1 MPSPAEIVQRYLAAI
16 GEENFAAARKLLH
29 DSIQFEGPID
39 TFDRPEPLL
48 EALQKL
54 SPIVTGVEHHKTFV
68 DGNDVCVLYDLKTK
82 IAPKSL
88 VAEWFRVKGDR
99 IASIRVV
106 FDARP
111 FAPAHSPSAANR

>member
-1 MPSPAEIVQRYLAAI
+1 MPSPAEIVQRYQAAI
-16 GEENFAAARKLLH
+16 GEKNFTAARKLLH
-29 DSIQFEGPID
+29 DSIRFEGPID

-48 EALQKL
+48 EALERL
-54 SPIVTGVEHHKTFV
+54 SAIVTGVEHHKTFV

-82 IAPKSL
+82 IAPKSF
-88 VAEWFRVKGDR
+88 VSEWFRVKGDR

-111 FAPAHSPSAANR
+111 FAQPHPPAAAR